1 VAKAADAG
9 GEARRPNLGAAT
21 LDPARDITAEL
32 AIPASRVFDVR
43 FYGATGDGATI
54 DSGAI
59 NRAIGAASR
68 AGGGTVWFPPGT
80 YMSYSIRLQSRIR
93 LYLEA
98 GAVILA
104 AEPPARPG
112 AADGYDVAEDSL
124 ASRFPYQDFG
134 HSHWRNSLISG
145 IGLENIAIEGRG
157 LIWGKGLVNGDFE
170 PRHLPAMQ
178 PGVGNKAIALF
189 GCKNVILRDIAI
201 LEAGHFAVLATGTG
215 NIRLEGLTIDT
226 NRDGLNLDCCR
237 GVRVVGCRINSPS
250 DDAICLKST
259 YALGERVLT
268 EDVFIGD
275 CRLTGCYRLGSVLDG
290 TYRLLGDGHEARA
303 NVTHRTGR
311 IKLGTESLGGFRS
324 IVMENN
330 TVRGARGIALET
342 VDGGVLEDV
351 RIRGLTMR
359 DVRNAPIFIRL
370 GARLNGPPGTVPG
383 RLRNISI
390 SEVDCDQIHTAM
402 PMIISGIPGHRIEG
416 VEMRHIH
423 LRMRGGGTGRM
434 AAILPPEAVRSYPDP
449 EAFGVDL
456 PACGLLARHVRG
468 LTVKDVTLDC
478 ARPDKR
484 AAVWLQDVLQGA
496 VFIDRTRGVR
506 AKSVFEAVDTIRG
519 MTVRAPGERPVP
531 LSRLPRPGRRPV
543 HDRPD
548 PRSP

>member
-1 VAKAADAG
+1 MAVNAG
-9 GEARRPNLGAAT
+9 GEARRPNLGAGAF
-21 LDPARDITAEL
+21 DRARDIVARL
-32 AIPASRVFDVR
+32 AIPADRIVDVR
-43 FYGATGDGATI
+43 SYGATGDGATI

-59 NRAIGAASR
+59 NRAIEAASR
-68 AGGGTVWFPPGT
+68 AGGGTVWFAAGT
-80 YMSYSIRLQSRIR
+80 YLSYSIRLQSRIS

-98 GAVILA
+98 GAVIVA
-104 AEPPARPG
+104 AEPPPQPSG
-112 AADGYDVAEDSL
+112 TGGYDVAEDSI
-124 ASRFPYQDFG
+124 AARFPYQDFG

-145 IGLENIAIEGRG
+145 IGLEDIAIEGQG

-170 PRHLPAMQ
+170 PSHLPAMQ

-201 LEAGHFAVLATGTG
+201 LEAGHFAVLATGTS
-215 NIRLEGLTIDT
+215 NIRVEGVTIDT

-259 YALGERVLT
+259 YALGEPVVT
-268 EDVFIGD
+268 EDVYIAD

-330 TVRGARGIALET
+330 AVRGARGLALET

-383 RLRNISI
+383 RLRDISI
-390 SEVDCDQIHTAM
+390 SEVDCEQIHTAM

-416 VEMRHIH
+416 VEMRHVH
-423 LRMRGGGTGRM
+423 VRMRGGGTERM
-434 AAILPPEAVRSYPDP
+434 AAILPPEAVRCYPDP

-456 PACGLLARHVRG
+456 PACGLFARHVRG
-468 LTVKDVTLDC
+468 LTVKNMTLDC
-478 ARPDKR
+478 ARPDRR
-484 AAVWLQDVLQGA
+484 AAVWMQDILGGA
-496 VFIDRTRGVR
+496 VFIDRARGIR
-506 AKSVFEAVDTIRG
+506 AKTVFEPLETIQG

-531 LSRLPRPGRRPV
+531 LSRLPRPGRLPV

-548 PRSP
+548 SRAP